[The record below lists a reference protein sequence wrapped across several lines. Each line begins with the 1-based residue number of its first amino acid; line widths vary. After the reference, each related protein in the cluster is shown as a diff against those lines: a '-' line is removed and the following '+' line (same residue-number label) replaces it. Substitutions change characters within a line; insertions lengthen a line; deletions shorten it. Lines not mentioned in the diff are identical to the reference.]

1 MSESILNALM
11 HLFAVFATVRIE
23 GISDTG
29 RNIVQSYLLRYLNK
43 KEVIEEYI
51 QLFENY
57 QDFYQRD
64 LAIPQEDIGF
74 QTAALD
80 TENLTRICTQIRKE
94 LNRNERIIVLLRLIE
109 FILEDKFV
117 SDLEREFVSL
127 VAEAFSITG
136 VELDNAILFLEEEK
150 DEQIPDEYTIY
161 VQAEAPGS
169 VDELEGDW
177 IERNR
182 PVNEI
187 PDNKIIKPGIEG
199 KIIFLNFK
207 SLNIFVL
214 KYQGPDTLTVDG
226 NLLDT
231 GKVHLFDNGS
241 IIRGSGFGSIYYSEI
256 ASRLLQSSQEIRITM
271 NAVDIEFRFKN
282 SENGIRRFSF
292 SEDSGQ
298 MIGIMG
304 GSGVGKSTLLYLLS
318 GQLPLTNGKITIND
332 YDLHRDRFKIKG
344 IIGFVPQDDLLF
356 EELTVYQNLYFNAH
370 LCFGNYSKRQV
381 LETVNNIIT
390 ELDLTEIKNLKV
402 GSPLNKFISGG
413 QRKRLNIALELMREP
428 SVLFIDEPTS
438 GLSSMDAENVIRLLK
453 EQTIK
458 GKLVI
463 ANIHQPSSNVFKMFD
478 KLWVIDKG
486 GFPIYSGNPVDA
498 IVYFKKLSSFAEVSE
513 AECANCGNVNPDQIL
528 QIVEAKLVDDKGKYS
543 QERKITPETWY
554 EHYQENIAKDV
565 VFKEP
570 KKILPATS
578 FRIPDIN
585 IQFKVFFQRN
595 LLSKLTN
602 RQYVLLN
609 LVEAPLL
616 AFILAYF
623 TKFAPGEQYI
633 FSENKNLPA
642 YLFMSVIVAIFMGL
656 IVSAEEIIRDRK
668 ILQREAFLNLSW
680 FSYINSKIIYLLGL
694 SAVQMLLYVL
704 VGNWILE
711 IKGMTFSYWLIL
723 FSTAFAANMLGLNIS
738 AGMNSIVNIYILIPL
753 ILIPQLLL
761 SGVTVKFDDLH
772 KSITSK
778 VYVPAIGDMMASRWA
793 YEALAVDQA
802 KNNRFDR
809 NFYLYEQQKSEAQFK
824 INFLIPRLLNKLDE
838 CNRNLGVEGDQQI
851 LEANLALL
859 HHEVVKLGNHD
870 DIAEFE
876 YKDRLNIND
885 FDESYSVELENWLIY
900 YVSEHFKDVS
910 RTTSRQIDEVLR
922 NLTDSLGSEEVF
934 SSRQEYPYDLLNEEE
949 LSKLTDSLG
958 NEAIIRLK
966 QDYHNERLAE
976 QVTNYQEVTKIIEI
990 NGRLVQKGD
999 PIYLIPESN
1008 IGRAHF
1014 YAPFKV
1020 FNGQRTD
1027 TKWFNLMI
1035 LWGFSFIV
1043 YVALLLDLFRKFIG
1057 YVNSMKLRRETS

>member
-23 GISDTG
+23 GISDTS
-29 RNIVQSYLLRYLNK
+29 RSIVQSYLLRYLNK
-43 KEVIEEYI
+43 KEVIEEYLL
-51 QLFENY
+51 LFDNY
-57 QDFYQRD
+57 QDFYLRD

-80 TENLTRICTQIRKE
+80 TENVTRICTQIRKE

-117 SDLEREFVSL
+117 SELEREFVTL
-127 VAEAFSITG
+127 VAETFSITG
-136 VELDNAILFLEEEK
+136 DELNNAILFLEEDK

-161 VQAEAPGS
+161 IQAEGPGS
-169 VDELEGDW
+169 EDELEGDW
-177 IERNR
+177 IEKNR
-182 PVNEI
+182 PADEFQ
-187 PDNKIIKPGIEG
+187 DNKIIKSGIEG
-199 KIIFLNFK
+199 KIIFLNFR
-207 SLNIFVL
+207 SLNVFVL

-256 ASRLLQSSQEIRITM
+256 ASRLLQSSQEIRITL
-271 NAVDIEFRFKN
+271 NAEDIEFRFKN

-292 SEDSGQ
+292 SEESGQ

-304 GSGVGKSTLLYLLS
+304 GSGVGKSTLLFLLS

-332 YDLHRDRFKIKG
+332 YDLDRDRFKIKG

-356 EELTVYQNLYFNAH
+356 EELTVYQNLYYNAS
-370 LCFGNYSKRQV
+370 LCFGNYSERQLV
-381 LETVNNIIT
+381 ETVSNIIS
-390 ELDLTEIKNLKV
+390 ELDLTEIKDLKV

-413 QRKRLNIALELMREP
+413 QRKRLNIGLELMREP

-463 ANIHQPSSNVFKMFD
+463 ANIHQPSSNIFKMFD
-478 KLWVIDKG
+478 KLWVLDKG

-513 AECANCGNVNPDQIL
+513 AECTSCGNVNPEQIL
-528 QIVEAKLVDDKGKYS
+528 QIVEAKLVDEKGKYS
-543 QERKITPETWY
+543 QERKISPETWY
-554 EHYQENIAKDV
+554 EHYQDNIAEEIS
-565 VFKEP
+565 FKQP

-585 IQFKVFFQRN
+585 IQFKVFFLRN
-595 LLSKLTN
+595 LISKLTN
-602 RQYVLLN
+602 RQYVILN
-609 LVEAPLL
+609 LLEAPIL

-623 TKFAPGEQYI
+623 TKFAEGDQYI

-680 FSYINSKIIYLLGL
+680 FSYINSKILYLFAL
-694 SAVQMLLYVL
+694 SAIQMMLFVL

-711 IKGMTFSYWLIL
+711 IRGMTLSYWLIL
-723 FSTAFAANMLGLNIS
+723 FSTAFTANMLGLNIS

-772 KSITSK
+772 KRITSRI
-778 VYVPAIGDMMASRWA
+778 YVPAIGDMMASRWA
-793 YEALAVDQA
+793 YEALAVEQA
-802 KNNRFDR
+802 KNNRYDR
-809 NFYLYEQQKSEAQFK
+809 NFYFYEQQKSEALFRVSY
-824 INFLIPRLLNKLDE
+824 LIPRLLNKLDE
-838 CNRNLGVEGDQQI
+838 CNRNLGPEGDQQI
-851 LEANLALL
+851 LEANLAMLN
-859 HHEVVKLGNHD
+859 HEVEKLGSDHPD
-870 DIAEFE
+870 LAEFAH
-876 YKDRLNIND
+876 YKRLNMND
-885 FDESYSVELENWLIY
+885 FDESYATELWDWLTYASSV
-900 YVSEHFKDVS
+900 VFKEAA
-910 RTTSRQIDEVLR
+910 RNATTQIDKLVTELS
-922 NLTDSLGSEEVF
+922 DSLGSEEF
-934 SSRQEYPYDLLNEEE
+934 
-949 LSKLTDSLG
+949 
-958 NEAIIRLK
+958 IRLL
-966 QDYHNERLAE
+966 QSNHNNQLDD
-976 QVTNYQEVTKIIEI
+976 QVTNLHEVDKIQEI
-990 NGRLVQKGD
+990 NGKLVQKDD

-1008 IGRAHF
+1008 FGRAHF
-1014 YAPFKV
+1014 YAPFKK
-1020 FNGQRTD
+1020 FNDQLTD
-1027 TKWFNLMI
+1027 TKWFNLLV
-1035 LWGFSFIV
+1035 LWGFSFLAYI
-1043 YVALLLDLFRKFIG
+1043 ALLLDLFRKFIH
-1057 YVNSMKLRRETS
+1057 YINTLNLQREAS

>member
-11 HLFAVFATVRIE
+11 HLFAVFATVRQE
-23 GISDTG
+23 GSSEAG

-51 QLFENY
+51 NLFENY

-80 TENLTRICTQIRKE
+80 TENLSRICTQIRKE

-117 SDLEREFVSL
+117 SELEREFVTL
-127 VAEAFSITG
+127 VAETFSIAG
-136 VELDNAILFLEEEK
+136 VELNNAILFLEDEK
-150 DEQIPDEYTIY
+150 EEQIPDDYTIY
-161 VQAEAPGS
+161 IQAERPGS
-169 VDELEGDW
+169 LDELEGDW

-182 PVNEI
+182 PADEI
-187 PDNKIIKPGIEG
+187 LDNKIIKPGIEG
-199 KIIFLNFK
+199 RIIFLHFK

-256 ASRLLQSSQEIRITM
+256 ASRLLESSQEIRITM
-271 NAVDIEFRFKN
+271 NAVDVEFRFKN

-304 GSGVGKSTLLYLLS
+304 GSGVGKSTLLNLLS
-318 GQLPLTNGKITIND
+318 GQLPLSNGSIRIND

-356 EELTVYQNLYFNAH
+356 EELTVYQNLYYNAS
-370 LCFGNYSKRQV
+370 LCFGNYSERQL
-381 LETVNNIIT
+381 LETVNNIIS
-390 ELDLTEIKNLKV
+390 ELDLSEIKDLKV

-413 QRKRLNIALELMREP
+413 QRKRLNIGLELMREP

-463 ANIHQPSSNVFKMFD
+463 ANIHQPNSNIFKMFD
-478 KLWVIDKG
+478 KLWVLDKG

-528 QIVEAKLVDDKGKYS
+528 QIVEAKLVDEKGKYS
-543 QERKITPETWY
+543 LERKIAPETWY
-554 EHYQENIAKDV
+554 EHYQENIARDV

-585 IQFKVFFQRN
+585 IQFKVFFLRN

-609 LVEAPLL
+609 LIEAPLL

-623 TKFAPGEQYI
+623 TKFAKEDEYV
-633 FSENKNLPA
+633 FYDNKNLPA

-656 IVSAEEIIRDRK
+656 IVSAEEIIKDRK

-680 FSYINSKIIYLLGL
+680 FSYINSKIVYLFLL

-711 IKGMTFSYWLIL
+711 IKGMTLSYWLIL
-723 FSTAFAANMLGLNIS
+723 FSTAFTANMLGLNIS

-761 SGVTVKFDDLH
+761 SGITVKFDDLH

-793 YEALAVDQA
+793 YEAIAVEQA
-802 KNNRFDR
+802 KNNRYDRHFYDFDQR
-809 NFYLYEQQKSEAQFK
+809 KSEAQFK
-824 INFLIPRLLNKLDE
+824 VSFLIPRLLNKLDE
-838 CNRNLGVEGDQQI
+838 CNRNLGVGGDQQI
-851 LEANLALL
+851 LEDNLALL
-859 HHEVVKLGNHD
+859 SYEVIKLGD
-870 DIAEFE
+870 MEDIAVFE
-876 YKDRLNIND
+876 HEERLNLND
-885 FDESYSVELENWLIY
+885 FDESYAKGLEDWLTY
-900 YVSEHFKDVS
+900 YVSEHFKDASREATLQIDQVVS
-910 RTTSRQIDEVLR
+910 R
-922 NLTDSLGSEEVF
+922 LTDSLGADAVF
-934 SSRQEYPYDLLNEEE
+934 HLR
-949 LSKLTDSLG
+949 
-958 NEAIIRLK
+958 
-966 QDYHNERLAE
+966 QDYQNDRLFE
-976 QVTNYQEVTKIIEI
+976 QVTNRQEVLQILEVD
-990 NGRLVQKGD
+990 GRLVQKDD
-999 PIYLIPESN
+999 PIYMMPESN
-1008 IGRAHF
+1008 FGRAHF
-1014 YAPFKV
+1014 YAPYKK
-1020 FNGQRTD
+1020 FNNQLTE
-1027 TKWFNLMI
+1027 TKWFNLLV
-1035 LWGFSFIV
+1035 LWGFSFVV
-1043 YVALLLDLFRKFIG
+1043 YITLLLDLFRKFIN
-1057 YVNSMKLRRETS
+1057 YINSLKLRRETS

>member
-29 RNIVQSYLLRYLNK
+29 KSIVHSYLLRYLNK

-51 QLFENY
+51 HLFENY
-57 QDFYQRD
+57 QDFYKRD

-80 TENLTRICTQIRKE
+80 TENVTRICTQIRKE
-94 LNRNERIIVLLRLIE
+94 LNRNERVIVLLRLIE

-117 SDLEREFVSL
+117 SELEREFVSL
-127 VAEAFSITG
+127 VAETFSITG
-136 VELDNAILFLEEEK
+136 VELNNAILFLEDDK
-150 DEQIPDEYTIY
+150 DEQIPDDYTIY
-161 VQAEAPGS
+161 IQAEGQGS
-169 VDELEGDW
+169 EDELEGDW

-182 PVNEI
+182 PDYEFQ
-187 PDNKIIKPGIEG
+187 DNKIIKPGIEG

-241 IIRGSGFGSIYYSEI
+241 IIRGSGFGSIYYSEV
-256 ASRLLQSSQEIRITM
+256 ASRLLQSSQEIRITL
-271 NAVDIEFRFKN
+271 NAMDIEFRFKN

-304 GSGVGKSTLLYLLS
+304 GSGVGKSTLLFLLS
-318 GQLPLTNGKITIND
+318 GQLPLTNGRISIND

-356 EELTVYQNLYFNAH
+356 EELTVFQNLYYNAR
-370 LCFGNYSKRQV
+370 LCFGNYSQRQL
-381 LETVNNIIT
+381 LETVNNIIS
-390 ELDLTEIKNLKV
+390 ELDLTEIKDLKV

-413 QRKRLNIALELMREP
+413 QRKRLNIGLELMREP

-478 KLWVIDKG
+478 KLWVLDKG
-486 GFPIYSGNPVDA
+486 GFPVYSGNPVDA

-513 AECANCGNVNPDQIL
+513 AECGNCGNVNPDQIL

-554 EHYQENIAKDV
+554 ENYQEKIAKEV
-565 VFKEP
+565 AFKEP
-570 KKILPATS
+570 KKILPAS
-578 FRIPDIN
+578 AFRIPDIN
-585 IQFKVFFQRN
+585 VQFKVFFLRN
-595 LLSKLTN
+595 LISKLTN
-602 RQYVLLN
+602 RQYVLLT
-609 LVEAPLL
+609 LLEAPLL

-623 TKFAPGEQYI
+623 TKFAEGDQYI

-680 FSYINSKIIYLLGL
+680 FSYINSKIIYLFVL

-711 IKGMTFSYWLIL
+711 IKGMTLSYWLIL
-723 FSTAFAANMLGLNIS
+723 FSTAFTANMLGLNIS

-793 YEALAVDQA
+793 YEALAVEQA
-802 KNNRFDR
+802 KNNRYDR
-809 NFYLYEQQKSEAQFK
+809 HFYAYEQQKSEAQFGTS
-824 INFLIPRLLNKLDE
+824 FLIPRLLNKLDE
-838 CNRNLGVEGDQQI
+838 CNRNLGPGGDQQI
-851 LEANLALL
+851 LEANLDLL
-859 HHEVVKLGNHD
+859 YREVIKLGD
-870 DIAEFE
+870 PSDIFEFE
-876 YKDRLNIND
+876 YEERLNMND
-885 FDESYSVELENWLIY
+885 FDETYALHLEDWLSY
-900 YVSEHFKDVS
+900 YVLKLYKDVS
-910 RTTSRQIDEVLR
+910 RTTSDENDELIR
-922 NLTDSLGSEEVF
+922 TLTDSLGSEEV
-934 SSRQEYPYDLLNEEE
+934 SGSRRQHSYDHLNEAA
-949 LSKLTDSLG
+949 LSGQIDSIG
-958 NEAIIRLK
+958 NEALIKLK
-966 QDYHNERLAE
+966 RDYHNERLTE
-976 QVTNYQEVTKIIEI
+976 QVRNQQDLTKILEI
-990 NGRLVQKGD
+990 NGRLVQKSD

-1008 IGRAHF
+1008 FGRAHF
-1014 YAPFKV
+1014 YAPYKQ
-1020 FNGQRTD
+1020 FNDQLTD
-1027 TKWFNLMI
+1027 TKWFNLLV
-1035 LWGFSFIV
+1035 LWGFSFLV
-1043 YVALLLDLFRKFIG
+1043 YITLLLDLFRKFNNYI
-1057 YVNSMKLRRETS
+1057 NSLKFRRKAS

>member
-43 KEVIEEYI
+43 KEVIEEYLH
-51 QLFENY
+51 LFENY

-74 QTAALD
+74 Q
-80 TENLTRICTQIRKE
+80 
-94 LNRNERIIVLLRLIE
+94 LLRLIE

-117 SDLEREFVSL
+117 SELEREFVSL
-127 VAEAFSITG
+127 VAETFSITG
-136 VELDNAILFLEEEK
+136 VELNNAILFLEEDK

-161 VQAEAPGS
+161 IQAEAPGS

-182 PVNEI
+182 PVDAFQ
-187 PDNKIIKPGIEG
+187 DNKIIKPGIEG

-256 ASRLLQSSQEIRITM
+256 ASRLLQSSQEIRITL
-271 NAVDIEFRFKN
+271 NAADIEFRFKN

-292 SEDSGQ
+292 SEESGQ

-304 GSGVGKSTLLYLLS
+304 GSGVGKSTLLFLLS
-318 GQLPLTNGKITIND
+318 GQLPLTNGHISIND
-332 YDLHRDRFKIKG
+332 YDLQRDRFKIKG

-356 EELTVYQNLYFNAH
+356 EELTVFQNLYYNAH
-370 LCFGNYSKRQV
+370 LCFGNYSERQL

-390 ELDLTEIKNLKV
+390 ELDLTEIKDLKV

-413 QRKRLNIALELMREP
+413 QRKRLNIGLELMREP

-463 ANIHQPSSNVFKMFD
+463 ANIHQPSSNNFKMFD
-478 KLWVIDKG
+478 KLWVLDKG

-513 AECANCGNVNPDQIL
+513 AECANCGNVNPEQIL
-528 QIVEAKLVDDKGKYS
+528 QIVEAKLVDEKGKYS
-543 QERKITPETWY
+543 QERKVLPETWY
-554 EHYQENIAKDV
+554 EHYQENIAKEI

-585 IQFKVFFQRN
+585 TQFKVFFMRN
-595 LLSKLTN
+595 LISKFTN
-602 RQYVLLN
+602 RQYVLLS
-609 LVEAPLL
+609 LIEAPLL

-623 TKFAPGEQYI
+623 TKFSPGEQYI

-642 YLFMSVIVAIFMGL
+642 YLFMSVIVSIFMGL

-680 FSYINSKIIYLLGL
+680 FSYINSKILYLLTL

-711 IKGMTFSYWLIL
+711 IRGMTFSYWLIL
-723 FSTAFAANMLGLNIS
+723 FSTAFTANMLGLNIS

-778 VYVPAIGDMMASRWA
+778 VNVPVIGDMMASRWA
-793 YEALAVDQA
+793 YEALAVEQA
-802 KNNRFDR
+802 KNNRYDR
-809 NFYLYEQQKSEAQFK
+809 NFYVYEQQKSEAQFR
-824 INFLIPRLLNKLDE
+824 ISFLIPRLLNKLDE
-838 CNRNLGVEGDQQI
+838 CNRNLEVDGDQQI

-859 HHEVVKLGNHD
+859 NHEVVKLGSDHPD
-870 DIAEFE
+870 LAEFAHV
-876 YKDRLNIND
+876 KRLNMND
-885 FDESYSVELENWLIY
+885 FDEQYATNLEEWLTYASSV
-900 YVSEHFKDVS
+900 VFKNAA
-910 RTTSRQIDEVLR
+910 RNATSQNDALYTK
-922 NLTDSLGSEEVF
+922 LSDSLGSEAVF
-934 SSRQEYPYDLLNEEE
+934 NLRQDHQN
-949 LSKLTDSLG
+949 D
-958 NEAIIRLK
+958 RL
-966 QDYHNERLAE
+966 EE
-976 QVTNYQEVTKIIEI
+976 QVTNYQDITKILEI

-1008 IGRAHF
+1008 LGRAHF
-1014 YAPFKV
+1014 YAPYKK
-1020 FNGQRTD
+1020 FNGQLTD
-1027 TKWFNLMI
+1027 TKWFNLLV
-1035 LWGFSFIV
+1035 LWGFSFLV
-1043 YVALLLDLFRKFIG
+1043 YIALLLDLFRKFIHFI
-1057 YVNSMKLRRETS
+1057 NTLKLRREAS

>member
-29 RNIVQSYLLRYLNK
+29 KSIVHSYLLRYLNK
-43 KEVIEEYI
+43 KEVIDEYI
-51 QLFENY
+51 HLFENY
-57 QDFYQRD
+57 QDFYKRD
-64 LAIPQEDIGF
+64 LAIPQEDTGF

-80 TENLTRICTQIRKE
+80 TENVTRICTQIRKE
-94 LNRNERIIVLLRLIE
+94 LNRNERVIVLLRLIE

-117 SDLEREFVSL
+117 SELEREFVSL
-127 VAEAFSITG
+127 VAETFSITG
-136 VELDNAILFLEEEK
+136 VELNNAILFLEDDK
-150 DEQIPDEYTIY
+150 DEQIPDDYTIY
-161 VQAEAPGS
+161 IQAEGQGS
-169 VDELEGDW
+169 EDELEGDW

-182 PVNEI
+182 PDYEFQ
-187 PDNKIIKPGIEG
+187 DNKIIKPGIQG

-241 IIRGSGFGSIYYSEI
+241 IIRGSGFGSIYYSEV
-256 ASRLLQSSQEIRITM
+256 ASRLLQSSQEIRITL
-271 NAVDIEFRFKN
+271 NAMDIEFRFKN

-304 GSGVGKSTLLYLLS
+304 GSGVGKSTLLFLLS
-318 GQLPLTNGKITIND
+318 GQLPLTNGRISIND
-332 YDLHRDRFKIKG
+332 YDLHRDRFKVKG

-356 EELTVYQNLYFNAH
+356 EELTVFQNLYYNAR
-370 LCFGNYSKRQV
+370 LCFGNYSQRQL
-381 LETVNNIIT
+381 LETVNNIIS
-390 ELDLTEIKNLKV
+390 ELDLTEIKDLKV

-413 QRKRLNIALELMREP
+413 QRKRLNIGLELMREP

-478 KLWVIDKG
+478 KLWVLDKG
-486 GFPIYSGNPVDA
+486 GFPVYSGNPVDA

-513 AECANCGNVNPDQIL
+513 AECGNCGNVNPDQIL

-554 EHYQENIAKDV
+554 EHYQEKIAKEV
-565 VFKEP
+565 AFKEP

-585 IQFKVFFQRN
+585 IQFKVFFLRN
-595 LLSKLTN
+595 LISKLTN
-602 RQYVLLN
+602 RQYVLLT
-609 LVEAPLL
+609 LLEAPLL

-623 TKFAPGEQYI
+623 TKFAEGDQYI

-680 FSYINSKIIYLLGL
+680 FSYINSKIIYLFVL

-711 IKGMTFSYWLIL
+711 IKGMTLSYWLIL
-723 FSTAFAANMLGLNIS
+723 FSTAFTANMLGLNIS

-793 YEALAVDQA
+793 YEALAVEQA
-802 KNNRFDR
+802 KNNRYDR
-809 NFYLYEQQKSEAQFK
+809 HFYAYEQQKSEAQFK
-824 INFLIPRLLNKLDE
+824 TSFLIPRLLNKLDE
-838 CNRNLGVEGDQQI
+838 CNRNLGVNGDQQI
-851 LEANLALL
+851 LEANLDLL
-859 HHEVVKLGNHD
+859 YREVIKLGD
-870 DIAEFE
+870 PPDIFEFE
-876 YKDRLNIND
+876 HEERLNMND
-885 FDESYSVELENWLIY
+885 FNETYALNLEDWLSY
-900 YVSEHFKDVS
+900 YVLKHYKDVS
-910 RTTSRQIDEVLR
+910 RATSRENDELIR
-922 NLTDSLGSEEVF
+922 TLIDSLGSEEV
-934 SSRQEYPYDLLNEEE
+934 SGSRRQHSYDHLNEEA
-949 LSKLTDSLG
+949 LSGQIDSLG
-958 NEAIIRLK
+958 NEALIKLK
-966 QDYHNERLAE
+966 QDYHNERLTE
-976 QVTNYQEVTKIIEI
+976 QVRNHQDLTKILEI

-999 PIYLIPESN
+999 PIYMKPESN
-1008 IGRAHF
+1008 LGRAHF
-1014 YAPFKV
+1014 YAPFKQ
-1020 FNGQRTD
+1020 FNSQLTD
-1027 TKWFNLMI
+1027 TKWFNLLV
-1035 LWGFSFIV
+1035 LWGFSFLV
-1043 YVALLLDLFRKFIG
+1043 YITLLLDLFRKFFNYI
-1057 YVNSMKLRRETS
+1057 NSLKFRREAS

>member
-11 HLFAVFATVRIE
+11 HLFAVLATVRIE
-23 GISDTG
+23 GMSDTG
-29 RNIVQSYLLRYLNK
+29 RSIVQSYLLRYLNK
-43 KEVIEEYI
+43 KEVIEEYLH
-51 QLFENY
+51 LFENY

-80 TENLTRICTQIRKE
+80 TENVTRICTQIRKE
-94 LNRNERIIVLLRLIE
+94 LNRSERIIVLLRLIE

-117 SDLEREFVSL
+117 SELEREFVTL
-127 VAEAFSITG
+127 VAETFSITG
-136 VELDNAILFLEEEK
+136 VELDNAILFLEENK

-161 VQAEAPGS
+161 IQAEGTGS

-177 IERNR
+177 IEKNR
-182 PVNEI
+182 PVDEI
-187 PDNKIIKPGIEG
+187 HDNKIIKPGIEG

-207 SLNIFVL
+207 SLNVFVL
-214 KYQGPDTLTVDG
+214 KYEGPDTLTVDG

-256 ASRLLQSSQEIRITM
+256 AIRLLQSSQEIRITL
-271 NAVDIEFRFKN
+271 NAADIEFRFKN

-304 GSGVGKSTLLYLLS
+304 GSGVGKSTLLFLLS
-318 GQLPLTNGKITIND
+318 GQLPLTNGWITIND
-332 YDLHRDRFKIKG
+332 YDLHMDRFKIKG

-356 EELTVYQNLYFNAH
+356 EELTVYQNLYYNAH
-370 LCFGNYSKRQV
+370 LCFGNYSERQL

-390 ELDLTEIKNLKV
+390 ELDLTEIRDLKV

-413 QRKRLNIALELMREP
+413 QRKRLNIGLELMREP

-463 ANIHQPSSNVFKMFD
+463 VNIHQPSSNIFKMFD
-478 KLWVIDKG
+478 KLWVLDKG
-486 GFPIYSGNPVDA
+486 GFPIYSGNPIDA

-513 AECANCGNVNPDQIL
+513 AECTNCGNVNPEQIL
-528 QIVEAKLVDDKGKYS
+528 QIVEAKLVDEKGKYS
-543 QERKITPETWY
+543 QERKISPETWY
-554 EHYQENIAKDV
+554 EHYQENIAAEI

-570 KKILPATS
+570 KKILPSTS

-585 IQFKVFFQRN
+585 VQFKIFFLRN
-595 LLSKLTN
+595 LISKLTN
-602 RQYVLLN
+602 RQYVLLT
-609 LVEAPLL
+609 LIEAPLL

-680 FSYINSKIIYLLGL
+680 FSYINSKVLYLLAL

-723 FSTAFAANMLGLNIS
+723 FTTAFTANMLGLNIS

-778 VYVPAIGDMMASRWA
+778 VHVPVIGDMMASRWA
-793 YEALAVDQA
+793 YEALAVEQA
-802 KNNRFDR
+802 KNNRYDK
-809 NFYLYEQQKSEAQFK
+809 NFYVYEQQKSEAQFRVS
-824 INFLIPRLLNKLDE
+824 FLIPRLLNKLDE
-838 CNRNLGVEGDQQI
+838 CNRNLGVGGDQQI

-859 HHEVVKLGNHD
+859 KHEVGKLGNDHPD
-870 DIAEFE
+870 LFGFE
-876 YKDRLNIND
+876 HVERLNMND
-885 FDESYSVELENWLIY
+885 FDQSYATDLEDWLTY
-900 YVSEHFKDVS
+900 ASSLVFKDVA
-910 RTTSRQIDEVLR
+910 RNATNQIDKMYTKLS
-922 NLTDSLGSEEVF
+922 DSLGSDAVF
-934 SSRQEYPYDLLNEEE
+934 NLRQDHQN
-949 LSKLTDSLG
+949 D
-958 NEAIIRLK
+958 RL
-966 QDYHNERLAE
+966 EE
-976 QVTNYQEVTKIIEI
+976 QVTNYQEVTKILEI
-990 NGRLVQKGD
+990 DGKLVQKGD

-1008 IGRAHF
+1008 FGRAHF
-1014 YAPFKV
+1014 YAPYKK
-1020 FNGQRTD
+1020 FNDQLTD
-1027 TKWFNLMI
+1027 TKWFNLLV
-1035 LWGFSFIV
+1035 LWGFSFLV
-1043 YVALLLDLFRKFIG
+1043 YIALLLDLFRKFIH
-1057 YVNSMKLRRETS
+1057 YINSLKLQREAS

>member
-11 HLFAVFATVRIE
+11 HLFAVFATVRQE
-23 GISDTG
+23 GSAETG

-43 KEVIEEYI
+43 KEVIEEYLH
-51 QLFENY
+51 LFEDY

-64 LAIPQEDIGF
+64 LAIPQEDTGF

-80 TENLTRICTQIRKE
+80 AENLTRICIQIRKE
-94 LNRNERIIVLLRLIE
+94 LNRNERIIVLFRLIE

-117 SDLEREFVSL
+117 SDLEREFVTL
-127 VAEAFSITG
+127 VAETFSITG
-136 VELDNAILFLEEEK
+136 VELNNAILFVEEEN
-150 DEQIPDEYTIY
+150 EAHIPDEYTIY
-161 VQAEAPGS
+161 IQEESPGS
-169 VDELEGDW
+169 QEELEGDW

-182 PVNEI
+182 PVDDRPE
-187 PDNKIIKPGIEG
+187 NKIIKPGIQG
-199 KIIFLNFK
+199 RIIFLHFK

-256 ASRLLQSSQEIRITM
+256 ASRLLQSSQEIRITL
-271 NAVDIEFRFKN
+271 NAIDIEFRFKN

-304 GSGVGKSTLLYLLS
+304 GSGVGKSTLLNLLS
-318 GQLPLTNGKITIND
+318 GQLPLSNGQVTINN
-332 YDLHRDRFKIKG
+332 YDLYRDRFKIKG

-356 EELTVYQNLYFNAH
+356 EELTVFQNLYYNAR
-370 LCFGNYSKRQV
+370 LCFGNYNERQL
-381 LETVNNIIT
+381 LETVGNILT
-390 ELDLTEIKNLKV
+390 ELDLTEIKDLKV
-402 GSPLNKFISGG
+402 GSPMNKFISGG
-413 QRKRLNIALELMREP
+413 QRKRLNIGLELMREP
-428 SVLFIDEPTS
+428 SILFIDEPTS

-463 ANIHQPSSNVFKMFD
+463 ANIHQPSSNIFKMFD
-478 KLWVIDKG
+478 KLWVLDKG

-513 AECANCGNVNPDQIL
+513 AECPNCGNVNPEQIL
-528 QIVEAKLVDDKGKYS
+528 QIVEAKLVDEKGRYS
-543 QERKITPETWY
+543 QERKVLPETWY
-554 EHYQENIAKDV
+554 EHYQENIAKNV
-565 VFKEP
+565 VLKES

-585 IQFKVFFQRN
+585 VQFKVFFLRN

-609 LVEAPLL
+609 LIEAPLL
-616 AFILAYF
+616 AFILAYLI
-623 TKFAPGEQYI
+623 KYSPGEQYI

-656 IVSAEEIIRDRK
+656 VVSAEEIIRDRK
-668 ILQREAFLNLSW
+668 ILKREAFLNLSW
-680 FSYINSKIIYLLGL
+680 FSYINAKILYLFAL

-723 FSTAFAANMLGLNIS
+723 FSTAFAANILGLNIS

-778 VYVPAIGDMMASRWA
+778 VHVPVIGDLMASRWA
-793 YEALAVDQA
+793 YESLAVEQA
-802 KNNRFDR
+802 KNNRYDR
-809 NFYLYEQQKSEAQFK
+809 NFFTFEQKRSEARFK
-824 INFLIPRLLNKLDE
+824 QTLLIQQLSQKLDE
-838 CNRNLGVEGDQQI
+838 CIRNLDVDGDQRI

-859 HHEVVKLGNHD
+859 YHEVKKLG
-870 DIAEFE
+870 EYQGLFPFE
-876 YKDRLNIND
+876 HEDRLNMND
-885 FDESYSVELENWLIY
+885 FNMDYAAELGDWLTY
-900 YVSEHFKDVS
+900 ASLFLKDVAS
-910 RTTSRQIDEVLR
+910 NAAARQEEVLLA
-922 NLTDSLGSEEVF
+922 LTDSLGRAAV
-934 SSRQEYPYDLLNEEE
+934 RQL
-949 LSKLTDSLG
+949 
-958 NEAIIRLK
+958 R
-966 QDYHNERLAE
+966 QDYHNDRLE
-976 QVTNYQEVTKIIEI
+976 EHVTNALEVNRIIEVD
-990 NGRLVQKGD
+990 GRLIQKHD

-1014 YAPFKV
+1014 YAPYKK
-1020 FNGQRTD
+1020 FNNQLTD

-1035 LWGFSFIV
+1035 VWGFSFIV
-1043 YVALLLDLFRKFIG
+1043 YIALLLDLFKKFIL
-1057 YVNSMKLRRETS
+1057 YIDALRFRRETG

>member
-29 RNIVQSYLLRYLNK
+29 KNIVHSYLLRYLNK
-43 KEVIEEYI
+43 KEVIEEYLH
-51 QLFENY
+51 LFENY
-57 QDFYQRD
+57 QDFYKRD
-64 LAIPQEDIGF
+64 LAIPQEDTGF

-80 TENLTRICTQIRKE
+80 TENVTRICTQIRKE
-94 LNRNERIIVLLRLIE
+94 LNQNERVIVLLRLIE

-117 SDLEREFVSL
+117 SELEREFVSL
-127 VAEAFSITG
+127 VAETFSITG
-136 VELDNAILFLEEEK
+136 VELNNAILFLEDDKE
-150 DEQIPDEYTIY
+150 EQIPDEYTIY
-161 VQAEAPGS
+161 IQAEGQVS
-169 VDELEGDW
+169 EDELEGDW

-182 PVNEI
+182 PDYEFQ
-187 PDNKIIKPGIEG
+187 DNKIIKPGIEG
-199 KIIFLNFK
+199 TIIFLNFK

-231 GKVHLFDNGS
+231 GKVHLFDKGS
-241 IIRGSGFGSIYYSEI
+241 IIRGSGFGSIYYSEV
-256 ASRLLQSSQEIRITM
+256 ASRLLQSSQEIRITL
-271 NAVDIEFRFKN
+271 NARDIEFRFKN

-304 GSGVGKSTLLYLLS
+304 GSGVGKSTLLFLLS
-318 GQLPLTNGKITIND
+318 GQLPLTNGQISFND
-332 YDLHRDRFKIKG
+332 FDLQRDRFKIKG

-356 EELTVYQNLYFNAH
+356 EELTVFQNLYYNAR
-370 LCFGNYSKRQV
+370 LCFGNYSERQL
-381 LETVNNIIT
+381 LETVFNIMT
-390 ELDLTEIKNLKV
+390 ELDLTEIKDLKV

-413 QRKRLNIALELMREP
+413 QRKRLNIGLELMREP

-463 ANIHQPSSNVFKMFD
+463 ANIHQPSSNIFKMFD
-478 KLWVIDKG
+478 KLWVLDKG

-513 AECANCGNVNPDQIL
+513 AECGNCGNVNPDQIL

-543 QERKITPETWY
+543 QERKISPETWY
-554 EHYQENIAKDV
+554 EHYQDNIAKEIV
-565 VFKEP
+565 VSEP

-585 IQFKVFFQRN
+585 VQFKVFFLRN
-595 LLSKLTN
+595 LISKLTN
-602 RQYVLLN
+602 RQYVLLT
-609 LVEAPLL
+609 LIEAPLL

-623 TKFAPGEQYI
+623 TKYSPGEQYI
-633 FSENKNLPA
+633 FSANKNLPA

-680 FSYINSKIIYLLGL
+680 FSYINSKILYLFAL

-711 IKGMTFSYWLIL
+711 IKGMTLSYWLIL

-793 YEALAVDQA
+793 YEALAVEQA
-802 KNNRFDR
+802 KNNRYDR
-809 NFYLYEQQKSEAQFK
+809 HFYAYEQQKSEAQFMVSY
-824 INFLIPRLLNKLDE
+824 LIPRLLNKLDE
-838 CNRNLGVEGDQQI
+838 CNRNLGVDGDQQV
-851 LEANLALL
+851 LEDNLALL
-859 HHEVVKLGNHD
+859 YHEVVKLGNHSD
-870 DIAEFE
+870 VFEFE
-876 YKDRLNIND
+876 HQERLNMND
-885 FDESYSVELENWLIY
+885 FDESYALDLEEWLTY
-900 YVSEHFKDVS
+900 ASSMVFKIAA
-910 RTTSRQIDEVLR
+910 RNATSQSDEMYAKLS
-922 NLTDSLGSEEVF
+922 DSLGSEVVF
-934 SSRQEYPYDLLNEEE
+934 NLRQDHQN
-949 LSKLTDSLG
+949 D
-958 NEAIIRLK
+958 RL
-966 QDYHNERLAE
+966 EE
-976 QVTNYQEVTKIIEI
+976 QVTNYQEIDKILEI
-990 NGRLVQKGD
+990 NGRLVQKVD

-1008 IGRAHF
+1008 FGRAHF
-1014 YAPFKV
+1014 YAPYKQ
-1020 FNGQRTD
+1020 FNGQLTD
-1027 TKWFNLMI
+1027 TKWFNLLV
-1035 LWGFSFIV
+1035 LWGFSFLV
-1043 YVALLLDLFRKFIG
+1043 YIALLLDLFRKFIHFI
-1057 YVNSMKLRRETS
+1057 NTLKLHREAR

>member
-11 HLFAVFATVRIE
+11 HLFAVFAPVRVE

-43 KEVIEEYI
+43 KELIEEYI

-94 LNRNERIIVLLRLIE
+94 LNRSERIIVLLRLIE
-109 FILEDKFV
+109 FILEDQFV
-117 SDLEREFVSL
+117 SEREKQFVSL
-127 VAEAFSITG
+127 VAETFSITG

-169 VDELEGDW
+169 LDELEGDW
-177 IERNR
+177 IEKNR

-214 KYQGPDTLTVDG
+214 KYEG
-226 NLLDT
+226 
-231 GKVHLFDNGS
+231 
-241 IIRGSGFGSIYYSEI
+241 YYSEI

-304 GSGVGKSTLLYLLS
+304 GSGVGKSTLLFLLS
-318 GQLPLTNGKITIND
+318 GQLPLTNGQITIND
-332 YDLHRDRFKIKG
+332 YDLHNDRFKIKG

-356 EELTVYQNLYFNAH
+356 EELTVYQNLYYNAR
-370 LCFGNYSKRQV
+370 LCFGNYSERQ
-381 LETVNNIIT
+381 LLDTVNNIIT
-390 ELDLTEIKNLKV
+390 ELDLTEIKDLKV

-413 QRKRLNIALELMREP
+413 QRKRLNIGLELMREP

-513 AECANCGNVNPDQIL
+513 AECGNCGNVNPDQIL
-528 QIVEAKLVDDKGKYS
+528 QIVEAKLVDDGGKYS
-543 QERKITPETWY
+543 QERKVAPETWY

-565 VFKEP
+565 AFKEP

-585 IQFKVFFQRN
+585 VQFKVFFLRN

-623 TKFAPGEQYI
+623 TKFAEGDQYL

-680 FSYINSKIIYLLGL
+680 FSYINSKIIYLFAL
-694 SAVQMLLYVL
+694 SAVQMFLYVL

-723 FSTAFAANMLGLNIS
+723 FSTAFTANMLGLNIS
-738 AGMNSIVNIYILIPL
+738 GGMNSIVNIYILIPL

-793 YEALAVDQA
+793 YEALAVEQA

-809 NFYLYEQQKSEAQFK
+809 NFYLYDQRKSEAQFMTS
-824 INFLIPRLLNKLDE
+824 FLVPRLLNKLDE
-838 CNRNLGVEGDQQI
+838 CNRNLGIDGDQQI
-851 LEANLALL
+851 LEANLDLL
-859 HHEVVKLGNHD
+859 YHEVKKLGSHP
-870 DIAEFE
+870 DIIQFE
-876 YKDRLNIND
+876 HEDRLNIND
-885 FDESYSVELENWLIY
+885 FYGPYALGLQDWLTY
-900 YVSEHFKDVS
+900 VVSEPFKGVS
-910 RTTSRQIDEVLR
+910 RTTSRENDEALG
-922 NLTDSLGSEEVF
+922 NLIDSLGSEEVF
-934 SSRQEYPYDLLNEEE
+934 GSRQEYALDLLSEEE
-949 LSKLTDSLG
+949 LSELIDSLG

-966 QDYHNERLAE
+966 QDYHNNRLAE
-976 QVTNYQEVTKIIEI
+976 QVTNYEEVTKILEI

-1008 IGRAHF
+1008 LGRAHF
-1014 YAPFKV
+1014 YAPYKR
-1020 FNGQRTD
+1020 FNNQLTD
-1027 TKWFNLMI
+1027 TKWFNLLV
-1035 LWGFSFIV
+1035 LWGFSFLV
-1043 YVALLLDLFRKFIG
+1043 YITLLLDLFRKFIN
-1057 YVNSMKLRRETS
+1057 YINSLKLRREAS

>member
-11 HLFAVFATVRIE
+11 HLFAVIATVRIE

-43 KEVIEEYI
+43 KEVIEEYLN
-51 QLFENY
+51 LFENY
-57 QDFYQRD
+57 LDFYQRD
-64 LAIPQEDIGF
+64 LAIPQVDTGF

-80 TENLTRICTQIRKE
+80 ADILTRICNQIRTE
-94 LNRNERIIVLLRLIE
+94 LNRDERIIVLLRLIE

-117 SDLEREFVSL
+117 SEVEREFISV
-127 VAEAFSITG
+127 VAESFSITG
-136 VELDNAILFLEEEK
+136 VELNNAILFVEDEK
-150 DEQIPDEYTIY
+150 EEQIPDEYTIY
-161 VQAEAPGS
+161 VQSEVQGS

-182 PVNEI
+182 PVDKVH
-187 PDNKIIKPGIEG
+187 DNKIIKPGIEG
-199 KIIFLNFK
+199 KIIFLHFK

-231 GKVHLFDNGS
+231 GKVYLFNNGS
-241 IIRGSGFGSIYYSEI
+241 IIRGSGFGSIYFSEI
-256 ASRLLQSSQEIRITM
+256 ASRLLQSSQEVRITM

-304 GSGVGKSTLLYLLS
+304 GSGVGKSTLLNLLS
-318 GQLPLTNGKITIND
+318 GQLPLTNGNITIND
-332 YDLHRDRFKIKG
+332 YDLNRDRFKIKG

-356 EELTVYQNLYFNAH
+356 EELTVYQNLYYNAR
-370 LCFGNYSKRQV
+370 LCFGNYTERQL
-381 LETVNNIIT
+381 LETVGNMLS
-390 ELDLTEIKNLKV
+390 ELDLSEVKDLKV
-402 GSPLNKFISGG
+402 GSPLNKYISGG
-413 QRKRLNIALELMREP
+413 QRKRLNIGLELMREP

-463 ANIHQPSSNVFKMFD
+463 VNIHQPSSNIFKMFD
-478 KLWVIDKG
+478 KLWVLDKG

-513 AECANCGNVNPDQIL
+513 AECPSCGHVNPEQIL
-528 QIVEAKLVDDKGKYS
+528 QIVEAKLVDEKGKYS
-543 QERKITPETWY
+543 QERKIPPETWY
-554 EHYQENIAKDV
+554 EYYQENIARDI

-585 IQFKVFFQRN
+585 VQFKVFFLRN
-595 LLSKLTN
+595 LIAKLSN

-609 LVEAPLL
+609 LIEAPLL

-623 TKFAPGEQYI
+623 TKYSPGDHYV
-633 FSENKNLPA
+633 FSDNKNLPA

-680 FSYINSKIIYLLGL
+680 FSYINSKILYLFGL

-723 FSTAFAANMLGLNIS
+723 FSTAITANMLGLNIS
-738 AGMNSIVNIYILIPL
+738 AGMKSIVNIYILIPL

-772 KSITSK
+772 KTITSK
-778 VYVPAIGDMMASRWA
+778 VYVPVIGDMMASRWA
-793 YEALAVDQA
+793 YEALAVEQA
-802 KNNRFDR
+802 KNNRYDR
-809 NFYLYEQQKSEAQFK
+809 NFYVYEQQKSEAQFK
-824 INFLIPRLLNKLDE
+824 VSFLIPRLLLKLDE
-838 CNRNLGVEGDQQI
+838 CNRNLGVGGDQQI
-851 LEANLALL
+851 LSENLALL
-859 HHEVVKLGNHD
+859 YHEVEKLGKHPEFV
-870 DIAEFE
+870 EFE
-876 YKDRLNIND
+876 HLERLNMND
-885 FDESYSVELENWLIY
+885 FDETYSAELESWLTY
-900 YVSEHFKDVS
+900 ASLFFKDAS
-910 RTTSRQIDEVLR
+910 RNTSLKIDEIYSKLA
-922 NLTDSLGSEEVF
+922 DSLGSDAVF
-934 SSRQEYPYDLLNEEE
+934 
-949 LSKLTDSLG
+949 KL
-958 NEAIIRLK
+958 R
-966 QDYHNERLAE
+966 QDYQNGRLLE
-976 QVTNYQEVTKIIEI
+976 QVTNRMEVIQILEI
-990 NGRLVQKGD
+990 DGKLIQKDD

-1014 YAPFKV
+1014 YAPFKK
-1020 FNGQRTD
+1020 FSNQLTD

-1043 YVALLLDLFRKFIG
+1043 YIALLLDLFSKFIN
-1057 YVNSMKLRRETS
+1057 YLNSLNLRRKRA

>member
-1 MSESILNALM
+1 MAMSESILNALM
-11 HLFAVFATVRIE
+11 HLFAVFATVRQE
-23 GISDTG
+23 GSSEAG
-29 RNIVQSYLLRYLNK
+29 RGIVQSYLLRYLNK
-43 KEVIEEYI
+43 KEVIEEYLH
-51 QLFENY
+51 LFENY
-57 QDFYQRD
+57 KDFYQRD

-117 SDLEREFVSL
+117 SALEREFVSL
-127 VAEAFSITG
+127 VAETFSITG
-136 VELDNAILFLEEEK
+136 VELNNAILFVEEDK
-150 DEQIPDEYTIY
+150 DEQIPDEYSIY
-161 VQAEAPGS
+161 IQAERPGS
-169 VDELEGDW
+169 LDELEGDW

-182 PVNEI
+182 PLDQMQ
-187 PDNKIIKPGIEG
+187 DNRIIKPGIEG
-199 KIIFLNFK
+199 KIIFLHFK
-207 SLNIFVL
+207 SMNIFVL
-214 KYQGPDTLTVDG
+214 KYLGPDTLTVDG
-226 NLLDT
+226 NLLVT

-256 ASRLLQSSQEIRITM
+256 ASMLLKSSQEIRITM

-298 MIGIMG
+298 LIGIMG
-304 GSGVGKSTLLYLLS
+304 GSGVGKSTLLNLLS
-318 GQLPLTNGKITIND
+318 GQLPLVNGQITING

-356 EELTVYQNLYFNAH
+356 EELSVYQNLYYNAK
-370 LCFGNYSKRQV
+370 LCFGHYSERQL

-390 ELDLTEIKNLKV
+390 ELDLTEIKDLKV

-413 QRKRLNIALELMREP
+413 QRKRLNIGLELMREP

-463 ANIHQPSSNVFKMFD
+463 ANIHQPSSNIFKMFD
-478 KLWVIDKG
+478 KLWVLDKG

-498 IVYFKKLSSFAEVSE
+498 IVYFKKLSSFAEISE
-513 AECANCGNVNPDQIL
+513 AECPSCGNVNPEQIL
-528 QIVEAKLVDDKGKYS
+528 QIVEAKLVDEKGKYS
-543 QERKITPETWY
+543 QERKISPETWY
-554 EHYQENIAKDV
+554 EHYQENIASNI

-570 KKILPATS
+570 KKILPSTS

-585 IQFKVFFQRN
+585 VQFKVFFLRN

-609 LVEAPLL
+609 LMEAPLL

-623 TKFAPGEQYI
+623 TKYAPGNQYI

-668 ILQREAFLNLSW
+668 ILHREAFLNLSW
-680 FSYINSKIIYLLGL
+680 FSYINSKIVYLFAL
-694 SAVQMLLYVL
+694 SAIQMLLYVL

-723 FSTAFAANMLGLNIS
+723 FSTAFTANILGLNIS
-738 AGMNSIVNIYILIPL
+738 AGMNSIVNIYIVIPL

-778 VYVPAIGDMMASRWA
+778 VHVPLIGDLMASRWA

-809 NFYLYEQQKSEAQFK
+809 NFYAYDQKSSMAQFK
-824 INFLIPRLLNKLDE
+824 ISYLIPRLLNKLDE
-838 CNRNLGVEGDQQI
+838 CNRNLDVGGDQQI
-851 LEANLALL
+851 LKDNLALL
-859 HHEVVKLGNHD
+859 HREVVKLG
-870 DIAEFE
+870 EYPGLFPFE
-876 YKDRLNIND
+876 HEDRLNMND
-885 FDESYSVELENWLIY
+885 FDEEFAAGLAEWLTY
-900 YVSEHFKDVS
+900 ASLFFKDIS
-910 RTTSRQIDEVLR
+910 REAISQRDKVYNELV
-922 NLTDSLGSEEVF
+922 DSLGAEAVF
-934 SSRQEYPYDLLNEEE
+934 
-949 LSKLTDSLG
+949 KL
-958 NEAIIRLK
+958 R
-966 QDYHNERLAE
+966 QDYQNNRLYE
-976 QVTNYQEVTKIIEI
+976 QVTNRLEVLQILEI
-990 NGRLVQKGD
+990 DGKLIQKDD

-1008 IGRAHF
+1008 LGRAHF
-1014 YAPFKV
+1014 YAPYKK
-1020 FNGQRTD
+1020 FNNQLTD

-1035 LWGFSFIV
+1035 LWGFSFTV
-1043 YVALLLDLFRKFIG
+1043 YIALLLDLFRKLIE
-1057 YVNSMKLRRETS
+1057 YIHSLKLRRDAS

>member
-1 MSESILNALM
+1 
-11 HLFAVFATVRIE
+11 
-23 GISDTG
+23 
-29 RNIVQSYLLRYLNK
+29 
-43 KEVIEEYI
+43 
-51 QLFENY
+51 
-57 QDFYQRD
+57 
-64 LAIPQEDIGF
+64 
-74 QTAALD
+74 
-80 TENLTRICTQIRKE
+80 
-94 LNRNERIIVLLRLIE
+94 
-109 FILEDKFV
+109 
-117 SDLEREFVSL
+117 
-127 VAEAFSITG
+127 
-136 VELDNAILFLEEEK
+136 
-150 DEQIPDEYTIY
+150 
-161 VQAEAPGS
+161 
-169 VDELEGDW
+169 
-177 IERNR
+177 
-182 PVNEI
+182 
-187 PDNKIIKPGIEG
+187 
-199 KIIFLNFK
+199 
-207 SLNIFVL
+207 
-214 KYQGPDTLTVDG
+214 
-226 NLLDT
+226 
-231 GKVHLFDNGS
+231 
-241 IIRGSGFGSIYYSEI
+241 
-256 ASRLLQSSQEIRITM
+256 
-271 NAVDIEFRFKN
+271 
-282 SENGIRRFSF
+282 
-292 SEDSGQ
+292 Q

-304 GSGVGKSTLLYLLS
+304 GSGVGKSTLLFLLS
-318 GQLPLTNGKITIND
+318 GQLPLTNGQITIND
-332 YDLHRDRFKIKG
+332 YDLHSDRFKIKG

-356 EELTVYQNLYFNAH
+356 EELTVYQNLYYNAR
-370 LCFGNYSKRQV
+370 LCFGNYSERQL

-390 ELDLTEIKNLKV
+390 ELDLTEIKDLKV

-413 QRKRLNIALELMREP
+413 QRKRLNIGLELMREP

-463 ANIHQPSSNVFKMFD
+463 ANIHQPSSTVFKMFD
-478 KLWVIDKG
+478 KLWVLDKG
-486 GFPIYSGNPVDA
+486 GFPVYSGNPVDA

-513 AECANCGNVNPDQIL
+513 AECGNCGNVNPDQIL

-554 EHYQENIAKDV
+554 EHYQENIAKEV

-570 KKILPATS
+570 KKILPATT

-585 IQFKVFFQRN
+585 VQFKVFFLRN

-623 TKFAPGEQYI
+623 TKFAEGDHYL

-680 FSYINSKIIYLLGL
+680 FSYINSKIIYLFAL

-723 FSTAFAANMLGLNIS
+723 FSIAFTANMLGLNIS

-793 YEALAVDQA
+793 YEALAVEQA

-809 NFYLYEQQKSEAQFK
+809 NFYLYDQRKSEAKFMVS
-824 INFLIPRLLNKLDE
+824 FLIPRLLNKLDE
-838 CNRNLGVEGDQQI
+838 CNRNLGVDGDQQV

-859 HHEVVKLGNHD
+859 YREVKKMGINP
-870 DIAEFE
+870 DIFEFE
-876 YKDRLNIND
+876 HEERLNMND
-885 FDESYSVELENWLIY
+885 FDESYAMDLEDWLTY
-900 YVSEHFKDVS
+900 YVLDQFKDVS
-910 RTTSRQIDEVLR
+910 TTSSRQIDEALK

-934 SSRQEYPYDLLNEEE
+934 GSRQEYPHDLLNEEE
-949 LSKLTDSLG
+949 LSELTDSLG

-976 QVTNYQEVTKIIEI
+976 QVTNYQEVTKILEI

-1008 IGRAHF
+1008 LGRAHF
-1014 YAPFKV
+1014 YAPYKR
-1020 FNGQRTD
+1020 FNNQLTD
-1027 TKWFNLMI
+1027 TKWFNLLV
-1035 LWGFSFIV
+1035 LWGFSFLV
-1043 YVALLLDLFRKFIG
+1043 YIALLLDLFRKFIN
-1057 YVNSMKLRRETS
+1057 YINSLKFRREAS